1 MAVAL
6 GRQPRHRARGD
17 GRQRRRHR
25 LAQLV
30 RGGHRAAAH
39 GLRDG
44 FEAVAVEGLAARQ
57 QFVQHHA
64 QRVDVGAGVDV
75 AALQLLGRQVVRRA
89 GHQAVQRRQHRAVR
103 DACDAEVQHLGLVA
117 LGDEDVGRLDVA
129 VHDAAAVRI
138 GQRIGNA
145 PHQLCRLRRC
155 RLPAS
160 GQRLAQ
166 VAPAQAF
173 HRDVDAVGR
182 EPGVEDRDDAGV
194 VQPGRCAGLVQEQPV
209 ERQPRRCVEI
219 ELQRLHRHR
228 ARQQRVPGL
237 VHRAEPALAELL
249 LQRIT
254 ANVRQRGCAGSGRR
268 AVEIGRR
275 VGGQGV
281 GRQRVGRQCVGV
293 GLDLRGG
300 CRQAGARAR
309 QRDGGVGGRRELGGR
324 KVGHRIGHRGGRRAR
339 RPRALEEVVSHR
351 GAAYGACGARTLQ
364 KAWLWPCV

>member
-1 MAVAL
+1 M
-6 GRQPRHRARGD
+6 
-17 GRQRRRHR
+17 
-25 LAQLV
+25 
-30 RGGHRAAAH
+30 
-39 GLRDG
+39 
-44 FEAVAVEGLAARQ
+44 
-57 QFVQHHA
+57 
-64 QRVDVGAGVDV
+64 
-75 AALQLLGRQVVRRA
+75 
-89 GHQAVQRRQHRAVR
+89 R

-275 VGGQGV
+275 IGGQGV
-281 GRQRVGRQCVGV
+281 GRQRVGRQRVGAASTSERLPA
-293 GLDLRGG
+293 GRSP
-300 CRQAGARAR
+300 RQAARRWCRGQARAR
-309 QRDGGVGGRRELGGR
+309 WPRNRAPGRTQGQATPGAGR
-324 KVGHRIGHRGGRRAR
+324 GRI
-339 RPRALEEVVSHR
+339 P

-364 KAWLWPCV
+364 SVASGPAG